1 MLKGIIFDLD
11 GVIVDSHSAHKKAWR
26 ALLESLGR
34 NVDETALDFVV
45 EGHRRE
51 EILRHFLGELSAD
64 EVQRLGAMKRELF
77 AAVAHEVKTIPGVV
91 EFVRA
96 ATDARLALAV
106 GTSAGRKRAEE
117 TLDLS
122 ALRSHFQ
129 AVITGDDVRAGK
141 PDPAVFCQAAEG
153 LGIAAEHLLVCED
166 AALGVQAAK
175 RAGMKCL
182 AIAANGRRALLEGAG
197 ADWVVQHFTE
207 ISVQKLQNLFL
218 KRTSTGRSG
227 SHPNEPN
234 AGSSGAPVCATRA

>member
-11 GVIVDSHSAHKKAWR
+11 GVIVDSHAAHKKAWR
-26 ALLESLGR
+26 ALLSSQGR
-34 NVDETALDFVV
+34 EVEETALDFVV

-51 EILRHFLGELSAD
+51 EILRHFLGQLSEQELRRFA
-64 EVQRLGAMKRELF
+64 EMKRELF

-96 ATDARLALAV
+96 ATDAGLALAV
-106 GTSAGRKRAEE
+106 GTSAGRKRAQEMLE
-117 TLDLS
+117 SFGLKSYFKTIIS
-122 ALRSHFQ
+122 
-129 AVITGDDVRAGK
+129 GDDVLAGK
-141 PDPAVFCQAAEG
+141 PDPAVFSQAAEE
-153 LGIAAEHLLVCED
+153 LGIAAEDLLVCED
-166 AALGVQAAK
+166 AVLGVQAAK

-218 KRTSTGRSG
+218 KGTSTGR
-227 SHPNEPN
+227 N
-234 AGSSGAPVCATRA
+234 ACATGA